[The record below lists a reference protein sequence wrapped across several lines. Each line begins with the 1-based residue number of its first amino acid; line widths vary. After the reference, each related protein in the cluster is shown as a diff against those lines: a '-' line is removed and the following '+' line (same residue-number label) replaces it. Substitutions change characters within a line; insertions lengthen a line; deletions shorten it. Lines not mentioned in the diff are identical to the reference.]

1 MEPEEKNVI
10 LTPELLQEIVELA
23 STTAVESYQKE
34 LDKAKRE
41 AKREREEARKK
52 NLYNTRIL
60 LENYRGFVEH
70 SKKAVYDASQ
80 VTEDEDLDK
89 LVEEL
94 MSGPAL
100 VFRWSAALR
109 RVQPAPAQWSCT
121 SKLWLPPTRL
131 TASTPRSRSI
141 CAATGRFI
149 TSISQMSARMSSKS
163 LLKKALMSLRCTAT
177 ARLQSLKLEALSSG
191 FTVFLRKNKPSCKKL
206 AVDTHLPMW

>member
-94 MSGPAL
+94 MSGPEGRA
-100 VFRWSAALR
+100 
-109 RVQPAPAQWSCT
+109 RVPVV
-121 SKLWLPPTRL
+121 
-131 TASTPRSRSI
+131 RSI
-141 CAATGRFI
+141 
-149 TSISQMSARMSSKS
+149 KES
-163 LLKKALMSLRCTAT
+163 LSLI
-177 ARLQSLKLEALSSG
+177 
-191 FTVFLRKNKPSCKKL
+191 
-206 AVDTHLPMW
+206 HI

>member
-94 MSGPAL
+94 MSGPE
-100 VFRWSAALR
+100 RSPHPHNG
-109 RVQPAPAQWSCT
+109 PAH
-121 SKLWLPPTRL
+121 R
-131 TASTPRSRSI
+131 
-141 CAATGRFI
+141 
-149 TSISQMSARMSSKS
+149 
-163 LLKKALMSLRCTAT
+163 
-177 ARLQSLKLEALSSG
+177 SSG
-191 FTVFLRKNKPSCKKL
+191 CCLQDL
-206 AVDTHLPMW
+206 LPALQEAGVYAPLPDDL

>member
-80 VTEDEDLDK
+80 VTEDEDRLSPYRHQLFRLSVHIRLPHGK
-89 LVEEL
+89 LPVHV
-94 MSGPAL
+94 M
-100 VFRWSAALR
+100 
-109 RVQPAPAQWSCT
+109 
-121 SKLWLPPTRL
+121 
-131 TASTPRSRSI
+131 
-141 CAATGRFI
+141 
-149 TSISQMSARMSSKS
+149 
-163 LLKKALMSLRCTAT
+163 
-177 ARLQSLKLEALSSG
+177 
-191 FTVFLRKNKPSCKKL
+191 
-206 AVDTHLPMW
+206 